1 MSVRLKESFST
12 IISLLPKIKGWSK
25 LKLLLKLRDENI
37 LIIQNVISVFYNIY
51 EAIKIVKTILGVI
64 LKSNSND
71 EKKI

>member
-1 MSVRLKESFST
+1 MRNVN
-12 IISLLPKIKGWSK
+12 SLS
-25 LKLLLKLRDENI
+25 
-37 LIIQNVISVFYNIY
+37 IQNVISVFYNIY